1 MNSSDMILSS
11 LSLHLSRLRN
21 TAQAI
26 PMISGNTTPL
36 IHMCFT
42 IRPAMC
48 RASAETSVRGAKW
61 NVLGDLKQAVA
72 IWTLRCIRR
81 YWTSALRAFVLLL
94 LFFSLQFFIR
104 DALASSEAA

>member
-1 MNSSDMILSS
+1 
-11 LSLHLSRLRN
+11 
-21 TAQAI
+21 
-26 PMISGNTTPL
+26 
-36 IHMCFT
+36 
-42 IRPAMC
+42 MC